1 MPTESAAKAWS
12 LVRDPSHFQWYV
24 IPLLLMVFYVYANE
38 VERRNWSA
46 ILAGLTFFGLDWI
59 NEIANG
65 LLFHFNGYA
74 PAWATPGDSA
84 YVILVGLNIEITFM
98 FAIFGIM
105 WVKQLP
111 PDKDT
116 KILGVPNRL
125 FVGVVGALLCVF
137 IEYLLNGIGAL
148 TWDLPWWNRDVPWLI
163 FLLGYFYWF
172 VVGFWVYD
180 TPKMST
186 KLAAVGSIYAV
197 VIGSL
202 AVFIPLG
209 WI

>member
-1 MPTESAAKAWS
+1 MPTAFAAKAAS

-24 IPLLLMVFYVYANE
+24 IPILFFVVYVYACE

-46 ILAGLTFFGLDWI
+46 ILAALTFFGLDWI
-59 NEIANG
+59 NEIVNG
-65 LLFHFNGYA
+65 LLFHFTQYA
-74 PAWATPGDSA
+74 PAWATPGGSA
-84 YVILVGLNIEITFM
+84 YVILIGLNIEIMFM
-98 FAIFGIM
+98 FATFGIV

-111 PDKDT
+111 PDKNM
-116 KILGVPNRL
+116 KILGIPNRL
-125 FVGVVGALLCVF
+125 FIGLLGAAFCVF
-137 IEYLLNGIGAL
+137 IEYLLNSIDAL
-148 TWDLPWWNRDVPWLI
+148 TWDLSWWNRDAPWLI